1 MEKKTIA
8 YDLGSYKY
16 SDAFSDID
24 SELGYKDLAFNEF
37 LEEGESLVNTKQSV
51 LDAQLFALYEKDEE
65 EGQIYEQ
72 QDHYIGSVINS
83 TLGESFSLAAT
94 SYLYSQFEYLLFEIA
109 KKTGILFNSPISVTE
124 FKPKC
129 KNNSK
134 GISKALDYIL
144 KTSGISI
151 NDINA
156 LWSNI
161 KKFQQIRNCIVHS
174 NGIVKSNYKGLD
186 IYATSKKGLR
196 YEEESNRIR
205 IEKEYLIELGKTCF
219 SFLENVMEKTWGNR
233 PKEVSDK

>member
-16 SDAFSDID
+16 SAAFSDID
-24 SELGYKDLAFNEF
+24 SELGYKDLAFSEF
-37 LEEGESLVNTKQSV
+37 LEEGESLVNTKQSI

-65 EGQIYEQ
+65 EGQIFEQ

-83 TLGESFSLAAT
+83 TLEESFSLAAT

-109 KKTGILFNSPISVTE
+109 KETGTLFNATINITE

-129 KNNSK
+129 KKNSK
-134 GISKALDYIL
+134 GISLALDYIREI
-144 KTSGISI
+144 SNISI
-151 NDINA
+151 NDINN
-156 LWSNI
+156 LWSDI
-161 KKFQQIRNCIVHS
+161 KKFQQVRNCIVHA

-186 IYATSKKGLR
+186 AYATSKKGLR

-205 IEKEYLIELGKTCF
+205 IEKEYLLEIGKTCF
-219 SFLENVMEKTWGNR
+219 RFLENVMEKTWENR
-233 PKEVSDK
+233 SGKV